1 MNGLIR
7 IKLIFW
13 SEHKLNITIGYMLL
27 QSNSVWLKSHG
38 IDWISWLDIKQKI
51 MMSSLDIL
59 QTKFH
64 QFHSSVMLELEDSFL
79 MVFIER
85 MATNLDLKLN
95 MNQQINIRSFWQPP
109 QNKRVLII
117 KQKLMFLLK
126 QLVFLLKES
135 SMTSINKYI

>member
-1 MNGLIR
+1 
-7 IKLIFW
+7 
-13 SEHKLNITIGYMLL
+13 
-27 QSNSVWLKSHG
+27 
-38 IDWISWLDIKQKI
+38 
-51 MMSSLDIL
+51 MSSLDTL

-95 MNQQINIRSFWQPP
+95 MNQQINIRSFWQLP

-126 QLVFLLKES
+126 QLVFQLKES